1 MILLLLPF
9 FGVLGASCA
18 PPAGGPGPTALV
30 SLFPVRVAA
39 KGSGHL
45 AGWPPSGGGIDNL
58 RRGCSVLPEHRKGGA
73 NQNYNPQNAL
83 RAPRLE
89 LLQPPG
95 LHHCILS
102 LAGVIHSFIYST
114 NIHWAFTRYQAPSQA
129 LDIAV
134 TKEISSRA

>member
-39 KGSGHL
+39 KASGHL
-45 AGWPPSGGGIDNL
+45 AGRPPSGGGIDNL
-58 RRGCSVLPEHRKGGA
+58 RWGCSVLPEHRKGGA
-73 NQNYNPQNAL
+73 NQNYNPQNAS

-89 LLQPPG
+89 LLQPPAYIIAFSPW
-95 LHHCILS
+95 LES
-102 LAGVIHSFIYST
+102 FAHSFIQR
-114 NIHWAFTRYQAPSQA
+114 IFIGPSPGIRR
-129 LDIAV
+129 LPRLW
-134 TKEISSRA
+134 T